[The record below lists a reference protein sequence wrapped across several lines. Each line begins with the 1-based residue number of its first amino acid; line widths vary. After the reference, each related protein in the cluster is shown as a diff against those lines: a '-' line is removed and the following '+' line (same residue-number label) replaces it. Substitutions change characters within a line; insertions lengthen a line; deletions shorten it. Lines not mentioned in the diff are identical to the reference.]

1 MSFSVVPTASSTA
14 KTTAPKAPGR
24 VELYRLLSE
33 PGRLQVLALCAE
45 EELSIGELSA
55 LLDDSQP
62 QLSRKVSALRD
73 GGLVSSRKDGTRTWV
88 RTSAEAMTDAVIADA
103 IQEGRRLCLADGS
116 LGRVPQVVAAREDTG
131 RHLFEVPTSAST
143 PSAPEHLAH
152 LAALAP
158 LLPGHRL
165 AIDVGTG
172 DGLLID
178 VLAPLYQ
185 RVLAV
190 DRSRAQLARVAE
202 RVASRGFH
210 HVSLFPGSYD
220 DAALVE
226 RVDAMGGADLVFAGR
241 TLHHASKPQAA
252 VQSFARLLK
261 KGGHL
266 VVLDYLPHAD
276 DALRTAH
283 GDVWLGLSPQDISAW
298 LREAGLETL
307 AQIPIPP
314 AWHPSGPDHALTWHA
329 VVARLN

>member
-1 MSFSVVPTASSTA
+1 MAVTAASASVSPT
-14 KTTAPKAPGR
+14 GR

-33 PGRLQVLALCAE
+33 PGRVQVLALCAA
-45 EELSIGELSA
+45 EELSIGELSS

-73 GGLVSSRKDGTRTWV
+73 GGLVDTRKDGTRTWV
-88 RTSAEAMTDAVIADA
+88 RIARDADADAVVADA

-131 RHLFEVPTSAST
+131 RHLFEVPASRAV
-143 PSAPEHLAH
+143 PSSPEHLAH

-165 AIDVGTG
+165 AVDVGTG
-172 DGLLID
+172 DGLLLD

-202 RVASRGFH
+202 RVASRGFQ

-220 DAALVE
+220 DASLVE
-226 RVDAMGGADLVFAGR
+226 RVDGMGGADLVFAGR
-241 TLHHASKPQAA
+241 TLHHASKPQSAI
-252 VQSFARLLK
+252 QSFARLLK

-266 VVLDYLPHAD
+266 VVLDYLPHTD
-276 DALRTAH
+276 DTLRTAH
-283 GDVWLGLSPQDISAW
+283 GDVWLGLSPQDIAAW

-314 AWHPSGPDHALTWHA
+314 AWHPEGPDHALTWHA
-329 VVARLN
+329 VVARKH

>member
-1 MSFSVVPTASSTA
+1 MPATAASAASTA
-14 KTTAPKAPGR
+14 PSR
-24 VELYRLLSE
+24 VELYRLLAE
-33 PGRLQVLALCAE
+33 PGRVQVLALCAE
-45 EELSIGELSA
+45 EELSIGELSS

-73 GGLVSSRKDGTRTWV
+73 GGLVETRKEGTRTWV
-88 RTSAEAMTDAVIADA
+88 RLAGPADADPVVADA
-103 IQEGRRLCLADGS
+103 ILEGRRLCLKDGS
-116 LGRVPQVVAAREDTG
+116 LGRVPQVVAAREDSG
-131 RHLFEVPTSAST
+131 RHLFEVPAPNSAV
-143 PSAPEHLAH
+143 PSSPEHLAH

-172 DGLLID
+172 DGLLLD

-202 RVASRGFH
+202 RVASRGFQ

-220 DAALVE
+220 DAALLE
-226 RVDAMGGADLVFAGR
+226 RVDGMGGADLVFAGR
-241 TLHHASKPQAA
+241 TLHHASKPPAA

-266 VVLDYLPHAD
+266 VVLDYLPHTD
-276 DALRTAH
+276 DTLRAAH
-283 GDVWLGLSPQDISAW
+283 GDVWLGLSLEDISAW
-298 LREAGLETL
+298 LREAGLEEL

-329 VVARLN
+329 AVARKP